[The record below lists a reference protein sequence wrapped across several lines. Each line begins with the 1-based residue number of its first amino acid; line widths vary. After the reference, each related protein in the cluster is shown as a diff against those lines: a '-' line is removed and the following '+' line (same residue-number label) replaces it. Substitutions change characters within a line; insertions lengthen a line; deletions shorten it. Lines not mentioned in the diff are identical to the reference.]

1 MKIRVKS
8 VSAVDQFG
16 QHCSLPGFHTE
27 IPDDTKDIEYEIQNE
42 CEIKYCHYDRHIA
55 DWEVEDDRN

>member
-16 QHCSLPGFHTE
+16 QWCILSGFHTE
-27 IPDDTKDIEYEIQNE
+27 IPDDTKDIDAAIQTE
-42 CEIKYCHYDRHIA
+42 CEIKYCHYDRHRA
-55 DWEVEDDRN
+55 DWEVENERK